1 MKPAWLIGGGLVLMA
16 ALGGP
21 RDLAADVIHLVNGSR
36 IEVDAWRD
44 TGDAI
49 EFASGGGVVRIAKG
63 EVLKIEGKARRG
75 DLPMYSSG
83 APAGAAPAATAA
95 ATPTDRAKAAKQLS
109 DVLAD
114 GEALF
119 AQSYLSGAEKAGA
132 FRRLAERWRGLDVPD
147 ALRDAYQKG
156 DQAIQGAVAAFTAEG
171 AIPGEAAPDAR
182 QRIEKARADFKSVQD
197 QIKQAGSS
205 RPGQPG

>member
-1 MKPAWLIGGGLVLMA
+1 MGAGLALMTIGWPAA
-16 ALGGP
+16 
-21 RDLAADVIHLVNGSR
+21 LAADVIQLVNGSR
-36 IEVDAWRD
+36 FEVDAWRD
-44 TGDAI
+44 VGDAI
-49 EFASGGGVVRIAKG
+49 EFASGGGVVRIAKS

-83 APAGAAPAATAA
+83 TSGSPPAAPTATV
-95 ATPTDRAKAAKQLS
+95 PGDRAKAAKQLA

-119 AQSYLSGAEKAGA
+119 SQSYLSGAEKAGA
-132 FRRLAERWRGLDVPD
+132 FRRLAERWRGLDVPE
-147 ALRDAYQKG
+147 ALRETHQKG
-156 DQAIQGAVAAFTAEG
+156 DQAIQAAAAAFTAEG

-182 QRIEKARADFKSVQD
+182 QRIDKARADFKSVQD
-197 QIKQAGSS
+197 EIKKAGAS